1 MASPADLRVHRIT
14 SLVEDTLLE
23 RGASDQLLN
32 WWHSKESLAFT
43 TPNNTLPAAASN
55 ARDRWAALEV
65 IHSAVTLNRAPLENF
80 FDAIVLYDMDCCRP
94 PITTLHQALTRALA
108 CYTYVTKRDWC
119 HTNDTAPMALA
130 AILKYVNLHSER
142 HWSVTVERNDVLI
155 EERAL
160 IQDLPSTP
168 PSMLGWLASFSA
180 RLDAITYGRLQDM
193 LEKIDKL
200 GAWWA
205 WCLAWG
211 RPSGQGGLRP
221 RNAAVGVFALAVAAF
236 NPVLVEQLV
245 SPEDRESRMATIVS
259 ALAELRSLAP
269 RNANPGGS
277 TSQDTPSPVPSPLDR
292 ALAAIIQVATLA
304 EETCVQESVAK
315 VLELLQA
322 QPMLAT
328 QHRPDARAPPVEL

>member
-205 WCLAWG
+205 WCLA
-211 RPSGQGGLRP
+211 
-221 RNAAVGVFALAVAAF
+221 LAVAAF